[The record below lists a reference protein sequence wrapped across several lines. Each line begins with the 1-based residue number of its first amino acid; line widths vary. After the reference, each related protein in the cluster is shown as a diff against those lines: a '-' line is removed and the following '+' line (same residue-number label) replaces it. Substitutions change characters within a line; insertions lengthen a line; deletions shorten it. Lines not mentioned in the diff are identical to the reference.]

1 MRRKFRNERLGSL
14 EMPAQ
19 LLITMIIVAATA
31 SIGFGAMSAYSKS
44 TVEGGLRLQA
54 ESISAAATR
63 LDSMGLD
70 SSLQLSVE
78 LENAPMEK
86 MTYFKIGHPLTR
98 PLHPYAGMIRF
109 KAESSEEGHVYV
121 KDGSGNPLPLCSKDG
136 GALEL
141 GAGTHRIHLSRQF
154 SDEANMVF
162 IELEKV
168 N

>member
-31 SIGFGAMSAYSKS
+31 SIGFGALSAYSKS

-70 SSLQLSVE
+70 SSLQITVR

-86 MTYFKIGHPLTR
+86 MSYFKIGHPLTR

-109 KAESSEEGHVYV
+109 KAQSSEEGHVYV
-121 KDGSGNPLPLCSKDG
+121 KDQAGKALAMHSRTGET
-136 GALEL
+136 LEL
-141 GAGTHRIHLSRQF
+141 GEGTHRLLLTRLF
-154 SDEANMVF
+154 DEEYNMVF
-162 IELEKV
+162 IMFEV
-168 N
+168 RN